1 MKSNIYLNVL
11 IVNRQP
17 FIEKKT
23 VQYLYTMYMTS
34 SLKKMGLND
43 NLVPLAL
50 TYATINRL
58 KTEEK

>member
-1 MKSNIYLNVL
+1 
-11 IVNRQP
+11 
-17 FIEKKT
+17 
-23 VQYLYTMYMTS
+23 MTS